1 MCISICIRTCC
12 RLLPIS
18 PCPLPL
24 PLPLPHNPK
33 RSDDEKACSLIMDEN
48 PLTTFVELPEE
59 QRELQ
64 YSSLMVGVLKGA
76 LEMVQMRVDVTFVK
90 DALLGDDTTELR
102 LTLLEILN
110 DEPPPSDD

>member
-1 MCISICIRTCC
+1 M
-12 RLLPIS
+12 
-18 PCPLPL
+18 
-24 PLPLPHNPK
+24 
-33 RSDDEKACSLIMDEN
+33 IMDEN